1 MSDSVLVFLVD
12 DEAPIQH
19 ILQDALEEGGF
30 VVATASSA
38 EEAIAMLNAE
48 GMAYNALVTDVNL
61 GGKLTG
67 WDVAMRARELLP
79 DMPVVYMTGGAANEW
94 ASHGVPNSILLTK
107 PFASAQLI
115 TAVSQLLNKASAA
128 PS

>member
-1 MSDSVLVFLVD
+1 MSDSVLVFVVD
-12 DEAPIQH
+12 DEALIQH
-19 ILQDALEEGGF
+19 ALQDALEEGGF

-38 EEAIAMLNAE
+38 EQAIAMLNAE

-107 PFASAQLI
+107 PFAPAQLI

>member
-1 MSDSVLVFLVD
+1 MSDSVLVFVVD
-12 DEAPIQH
+12 DEAAIQNV
-19 ILQDALEEGGF
+19 LQDALEEGGF

-38 EEAIAMLNAE
+38 EQAIAMLNAE

-61 GGKLTG
+61 GGRLTG
-67 WDVAMRARELLP
+67 WDIATRARELLP

-94 ASHGVPNSILLTK
+94 AAHGVPNSILLTK
-107 PFASAQLI
+107 PFAPAQLI

>member
-1 MSDSVLVFLVD
+1 MSDSVLVFVVD
-12 DEAPIQH
+12 DEAAIQH
-19 ILQDALEEGGF
+19 VLQDALEEGGF

-48 GMAYNALVTDVNL
+48 GMVYNALVTDVNL

-79 DMPVVYMTGGAANEW
+79 DMPIIYMTGGAANEW

-107 PFASAQLI
+107 PFAPAQLI
-115 TAVSQLLNKASAA
+115 TAVSQLLNKGSSA

>member
-1 MSDSVLVFLVD
+1 MSDSVLVFVVD
-12 DEAPIQH
+12 DEAAIQNV
-19 ILQDALEEGGF
+19 LQDALEEGGF

-38 EEAIAMLNAE
+38 EEAIAMLNAD

-79 DMPVVYMTGGAANEW
+79 DMPVIYMTGGAANEW
-94 ASHGVPNSILLTK
+94 ASHGVPSSILLTK
-107 PFASAQLI
+107 PFAPAQLI
-115 TAVSQLLNKASAA
+115 TAVSQLLN
-128 PS
+128 

>member
-1 MSDSVLVFLVD
+1 MLVFVVD
-12 DEAPIQH
+12 DEAPIQL
-19 ILQDALEEGGF
+19 IVQDALEEGGF

-67 WDVAMRARELLP
+67 WDVATRARELLP

-107 PFASAQLI
+107 PFAAAQLI
-115 TAVSQLLNKASAA
+115 TAVSQLLNKGSSV

>member
-1 MSDSVLVFLVD
+1 MSDSVLVFVVD
-12 DEAPIQH
+12 DEALIQ
-19 ILQDALEEGGF
+19 LVVQDALEEGGF

-38 EEAIAMLNAE
+38 EQAIAMLNAE

-107 PFASAQLI
+107 PFAPAQLI
-115 TAVSQLLNKASAA
+115 TAVSQLLNKGSTA